1 MTGLSVPPSSITK
14 FRRNVTLSRQRPQV
28 RVPSS
33 PVYFQTRDSSEQH
46 FTVVGLGNTVP
57 GAFALVLAKHTP
69 NTMCGTKHLS
79 LVDTL

>member
-1 MTGLSVPPSSITK
+1 M
-14 FRRNVTLSRQRPQV
+14 F

-57 GAFALVLAKHTP
+57 GAFTPMLAKQRRS
-69 NTMCGTKHLS
+69 NTRKGS
-79 LVDTL
+79 SFR